1 MSDIIHDLKS
11 NISVALALSP
21 AVQAATKS
29 DATIIDLQGC
39 AAAAVIVNTGAIVG
53 AGDYTVSLSH
63 GDASDLSAATTAAGD
78 DLIGSFPATLAADSS
93 YCVGYRGG
101 KRYVRVVITKN
112 SGTSIAAGA
121 VVVKGGLALSGTV

>member
-1 MSDIIHDLKS
+1 MSDINHDLAS
-11 NISVALALSP
+11 NVAVALALSP
-21 AVQAATKS
+21 AVQSATKS

-39 AAAAVIVNTGAIVG
+39 SAAAIVVNTGAIVG
-53 AGDYTVSLSH
+53 AGDYTISLVH
-63 GDASDLSAATTAAGD
+63 GDASDLSGGAAATSD

-121 VVVKGGLALSGTV
+121 VVVKGGLALAGAN

>member
-1 MSDIIHDLKS
+1 MRDLKS
-11 NISVALALSP
+11 NIAVALALSP

-39 AAAAVIVNTGAIVG
+39 NSAAVIINTGAIVS
-53 AGDYTVSLSH
+53 AGDYTVSLMH
-63 GDASDLSAATTAAGD
+63 GDASDLTGGAAATGD
-78 DLIGSFPATLAADSS
+78 DLIGEFPASLAADSS
-93 YCVGYRGG
+93 YCVGYVGG

-121 VVVKGGLALSGTV
+121 VVVKGDLALAPSA